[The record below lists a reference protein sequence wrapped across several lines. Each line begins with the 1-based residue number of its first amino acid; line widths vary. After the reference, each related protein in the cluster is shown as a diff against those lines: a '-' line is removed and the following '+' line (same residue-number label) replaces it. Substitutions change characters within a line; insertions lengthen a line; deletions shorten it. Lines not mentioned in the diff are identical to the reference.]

1 MTALFADLVNSV
13 GIAVRLDPEELM
25 RIRDSYLEC
34 CDQIITERAGYLA
47 QFLGDGI
54 LAYFGYPRATE
65 DDAANAVSAGLAIL
79 DAVGRLDV
87 APEAP
92 LQARVGIAAGL
103 VVVSERVSR
112 ARDRTVELVGKMP
125 NLAARLQS
133 IARPGA
139 LVIADSTRRVTRGR
153 FTYNDLGMVSLKGYT
168 KPIQAWEVTQ
178 SSTIASRYRARLQG
192 EPLPFVGREGELD
205 ILVRSWGKARAG
217 RGQVVEIIGEPGIG
231 KSRLIETLEQ
241 RLAGDRPI
249 RVRWFCSPQHG
260 DSAFYPV
267 IEQLERAASIKRQDP
282 VTARFDKLRRL
293 IGQFDESD
301 GTNLA
306 AFAAL
311 LSIPLDG
318 PSVLDTLTPEK
329 RKEVTMAALLALF
342 AKLSVTGPVIMI
354 VEDLHWADATTL
366 ELLQLIV
373 QRTGECPALLII
385 TTRPESRPRWTNGSF
400 VTLNLER
407 LDTDSSEQ
415 LCKHAA
421 GIALPDSV
429 LRQII
434 ERADGIPLY
443 VEELTRTVVESLE
456 SGEDETSD
464 RSIDVATAIPLSLH
478 DSLVA
483 RLDRLGPARQLADIG
498 AVIGRRFSYDLL
510 SAIAAKP
517 DAELRSSLQQ
527 LTRSG
532 LVSQSGL
539 PPTSSYLFRHAL
551 IRDAA
556 YDSLL
561 RTDRQILHGRIG
573 AALRDKSPDL
583 VETQPEMAAY
593 HLSQSGAPAEAIPYW
608 EKAGQRAA
616 SRAAHADAAV
626 HYSAAVDLVRKQDE
640 GIERAGRELS
650 LLIPLAISL
659 TSSRGYAVDEVGDVL
674 TQARNICDRLGN
686 VSTLY
691 PILRGLC
698 AFHIVRG
705 DLDIA
710 EELARRCIRIGEET
724 AHIPY
729 LIEGDTVL
737 GYVLHGRGELEQA
750 RVHLERAVRLY
761 DENQDS
767 GLVFPTAQDPKIA
780 SACLLA
786 VTTHFQGDMAAAAA
800 RYEQSVAWARM
811 LNRPFE
817 LVYALAYA
825 SYYCTLNKRYLQA
838 KAFAEEAVNIS
849 QTHGFGHWHDLSQL
863 GLGAAIA
870 HLGPVEEA
878 IRILESSLAK
888 LDLTGCKYHVCF
900 GVGELASCYATADR
914 LELARTTIDTAIH
927 KAANIGDRVHLC
939 RLHRIRADIMA
950 KAPKPAWDQVE
961 QELRQ
966 AISIAQ
972 SQGAATLEAE
982 VRAQWNEI
990 FPNRAIANG

>member
-1 MTALFADLVNSV
+1 
-13 GIAVRLDPEELM
+13 
-25 RIRDSYLEC
+25 
-34 CDQIITERAGYLA
+34 
-47 QFLGDGI
+47 
-54 LAYFGYPRATE
+54 
-65 DDAANAVSAGLAIL
+65 
-79 DAVGRLDV
+79 
-87 APEAP
+87 
-92 LQARVGIAAGL
+92 
-103 VVVSERVSR
+103 
-112 ARDRTVELVGKMP
+112 
-125 NLAARLQS
+125 
-133 IARPGA
+133 
-139 LVIADSTRRVTRGR
+139 
-153 FTYNDLGMVSLKGYT
+153 
-168 KPIQAWEVTQ
+168 
-178 SSTIASRYRARLQG
+178 
-192 EPLPFVGREGELD
+192 
-205 ILVRSWGKARAG
+205 
-217 RGQVVEIIGEPGIG
+217 
-231 KSRLIETLEQ
+231 
-241 RLAGDRPI
+241 
-249 RVRWFCSPQHG
+249 
-260 DSAFYPV
+260 
-267 IEQLERAASIKRQDP
+267 
-282 VTARFDKLRRL
+282 
-293 IGQFDESD
+293 
-301 GTNLA
+301 
-306 AFAAL
+306 
-311 LSIPLDG
+311 
-318 PSVLDTLTPEK
+318 
-329 RKEVTMAALLALF
+329 
-342 AKLSVTGPVIMI
+342 
-354 VEDLHWADATTL
+354 LHWVDATTL
-366 ELLQLIV
+366 ELLQLIA
-373 QRTGECPALLII
+373 QRTGEYPVLLIV
-385 TTRPESRPRWTNGSF
+385 TARPDSGPRWTDNSL
-400 VTLNLER
+400 VTLNLGR
-407 LDTDSSEQ
+407 LDPDSSEE
-415 LCKHAA
+415 LCKQAA
-421 GIALPDSV
+421 GNALPDSV

-483 RLDRLGPARQLADIG
+483 RLDRLGPARRIGNIG
-498 AVIGRRFSYDLL
+498 AVIGRVFSYDLL

-517 DAELRSSLQQ
+517 DAELRSSLEQ

-539 PPTSSYLFRHAL
+539 PPTTSYLFRHAL

-561 RTDRQILHGRIG
+561 RTDRQFLHGRIG
-573 AALRDKSPDL
+573 AILRDKFPDL
-583 VETQPEMAAY
+583 VETQPETAAY

-608 EKAGQRAA
+608 EKAGQLAA

-626 HYSAAVDLVRKQDE
+626 HYSAAVDLVRKQNE
-640 GIERAGRELS
+640 SAERAGRELS

-674 TQARNICDRLGN
+674 TQARSICDRLGN

-691 PILRGLC
+691 PVLRGLC

-761 DENQDS
+761 DENEDS
-767 GLVFPTAQDPKIA
+767 GLVFPTAQDPKVA

-786 VTTHFQGDMAAAAA
+786 VTAHFQGDMAAAAA

-825 SYYCTLNKRYLQA
+825 SYYCTLNRNYLHA

-849 QTHGFGHWHDLSQL
+849 QTHGFGHWYDLSQL

-870 HLGPVEEA
+870 HLGQIGEA
-878 IRILESSLAK
+878 IRILESSLAR
-888 LDLTGCKYHVCF
+888 LDLIGCKYHVCF
-900 GVGELASCYATADR
+900 GIGELASCYATTDR

-927 KAANIGDRVHLC
+927 QAANIGDRVHLC

-950 KAPKPAWDQVE
+950 KGPKPARDQVE

-972 SQGAATLEAE
+972 SQGAAVLEAE
-982 VRAQWNEI
+982 ARAQWDEI
-990 FPNRAIANG
+990 FPNHAIANG